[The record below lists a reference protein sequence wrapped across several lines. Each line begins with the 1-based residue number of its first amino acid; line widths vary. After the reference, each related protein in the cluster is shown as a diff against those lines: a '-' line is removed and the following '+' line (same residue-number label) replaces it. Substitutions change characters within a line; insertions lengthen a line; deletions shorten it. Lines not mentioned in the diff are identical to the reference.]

1 MPPTHAREEYFVFL
15 TTQYFFLTINQ
26 LLYRENTMNQK
37 TLSLTLGSA
46 IASTLL
52 STAPV
57 IQANE
62 NPFAMSSINTTQ
74 QLAAADEKMNE
85 GGCSGKMK
93 EGKCGEGKCGANKMK
108 EGGCSGAAMP
118 EEKMKEGGCSGKMKE
133 GGCSGKM

>member
-1 MPPTHAREEYFVFL
+1 MNKKAL
-15 TTQYFFLTINQ
+15 T
-26 LLYRENTMNQK
+26 
-37 TLSLTLGSA
+37 LTLGGA
-46 IASTLL
+46 IASSLL
-52 STAPV
+52 SMSPA
-57 IQANE
+57 IQAGE
-62 NPFAMSSINTTQ
+62 NPFAMSAVNTSQ

-108 EGGCSGAAMP
+108 KMKMKEGGCSGAAKP